1 METLDRRPV
10 LMAVYP
16 VAALLVLVP
25 TIEVT
30 AGAWPFQPS
39 ELSWRFGV
47 GGIALKTVVTPL
59 LGLLLAMVAGAL
71 LEHRRAVRAL
81 SVLCFLAALG
91 TTMVAVF
98 FALDFLQLRGMVEP
112 RMRQGMTVAS
122 GTALLMA
129 VMVTPAALALGM
141 GGWKATRRAGAA
153 RARTHKKSRADDLL
167 VTPRLKE
174 NAT

>member
-1 METLDRRPV
+1 MDELNRRPV

-16 VAALLVLVP
+16 VAALLALVP

-30 AGAWPFQPS
+30 AGAWPFQPG

-47 GGIALKTVVTPL
+47 GGIVLKTLVTPL
-59 LGLLLAMVAGAL
+59 LGILLAMVAGVA
-71 LEHRRAVRAL
+71 LEHRRTVRAL
-81 SVLCFLAALG
+81 GVLCLVAAVG
-91 TTMVAVF
+91 TVLVAATF
-98 FALDFLQLRGMVEP
+98 TLDFLQLRAIVEP
-112 RMRQGMTVAS
+112 RMRSGMTVAS

-129 VMVTPAALALGM
+129 ALIAPAAAALGV
-141 GGWKATRRAGAA
+141 GGWKATRRAGPA
-153 RARTHKKSRADDLL
+153 RARRSARAEGVL

>member
-1 METLDRRPV
+1 MDELNRRPV
-10 LMAVYP
+10 LLAVYP

-30 AGAWPFQPS
+30 AGAWPFQPD

-47 GGIALKTVVTPL
+47 GGIVLKTLVTPL
-59 LGLLLAMVAGAL
+59 LGIMLAMVAGVA

-81 SVLCFLAALG
+81 AVLCLVVALG
-91 TTMVAVF
+91 TVLVTAMF
-98 FALDFLQLRGMVEP
+98 TLDFLQLRAIVEP
-112 RMRQGMTVAS
+112 RMKGGMTVAS
-122 GTALLMA
+122 GTALMMA
-129 VMVTPAALALGM
+129 ALIAPAAAALGV

-153 RARTHKKSRADDLL
+153 RARRSSRADGML
-167 VTPRLKE
+167 VSPRLKE

>member
-1 METLDRRPV
+1 MENMERRPV

-25 TIEVT
+25 MIEVT
-30 AGAWPFQPS
+30 AGAWPFQPG

-47 GGIALKTVVTPL
+47 AGIALKTVVTPL
-59 LGLLLAMVAGAL
+59 LGVLLAMVAGSL
-71 LEHRRAVRAL
+71 LEQRRVVRAL

-91 TTMVAVF
+91 TVMVAVF
-98 FALDFLQLRGMVEP
+98 FSLDFLQLRGMVDP

-129 VMVTPAALALGM
+129 GLVAPAAMALGL

-153 RARTHKKSRADDLL
+153 RARKKGRAEGML

>member
-1 METLDRRPV
+1 MEALDRRPV
-10 LMAVYP
+10 LMAAYP
-16 VAALLVLVP
+16 VALLLMLVP

-59 LGLLLAMVAGAL
+59 LGVLVAMGAAAA
-71 LEHRRAVRAL
+71 LEHRRTLRAL
-81 SVLCFLAALG
+81 AVLCFVGAAVTAVVAAL
-91 TTMVAVF
+91 
-98 FALDFLQLRGMVEP
+98 FAMDFLQLRGMVDP

-122 GTALLMA
+122 ATALLMA
-129 VMVTPAALALGM
+129 ALVVPAAAMMGI
-141 GGWKATRRAGAA
+141 GGWKATRRAGSV
-153 RARTHKKSRADDLL
+153 RARKTSRADGML

-174 NAT
+174 NVS

>member
-59 LGLLLAMVAGAL
+59 LGVLLAMVAGAL
-71 LEHRRAVRAL
+71 LEQRRVVRSL
-81 SVLCFLAALG
+81 SVLCFVAALG
-91 TTMVAVF
+91 TAMVAVF
-98 FALDFLQLRGMVEP
+98 FALDFLQLRGMVDP

-129 VMVTPAALALGM
+129 GLVAPAALALGM
-141 GGWKATRRAGAA
+141 GGWKATRRAGTA
-153 RARTHKKSRADDLL
+153 RVRKKSRADGLL